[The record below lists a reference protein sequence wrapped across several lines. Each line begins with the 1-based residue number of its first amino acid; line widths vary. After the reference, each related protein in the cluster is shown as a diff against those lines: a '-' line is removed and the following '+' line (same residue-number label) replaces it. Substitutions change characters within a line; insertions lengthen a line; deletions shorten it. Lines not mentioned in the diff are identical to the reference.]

1 MSGRHSNEPIAIVGS
16 GCRFAGGASSPAKL
30 WELLKTPVDVRSE
43 LPESRFQPA
52 GFYHPDGQ
60 YHGHS
65 NVRHG
70 YTIPEHPGAFDA
82 QFFGIKPVEA
92 KALDPQQRLLLEV
105 VYEALEAAGI
115 AVEKLRGS
123 DTGVYVGIMSN
134 DYEALMLRD
143 AASMATYHTVGT
155 QRSIAA
161 NRISY
166 FYDWHGPSMTVD
178 TACSSSLVAVHLAA
192 RTLRS
197 GEARTVLACG
207 SNLLLGPENFIGY
220 SKMKMLSPDGRS
232 KMCMSA
238 DSVHRQPI
246 LFKELTVRLQG
257 MKRPMATRAVRASLR
272 LFSRLSARH
281 SRTTTTSSV

>member
-1 MSGRHSNEPIAIVGS
+1 MSGRHNEPIAIVGS
-16 GCRFAGGASSPAKL
+16 ACRFAGGANSPAKL

-43 LPESRFQPA
+43 LPESRFQPVA
-52 GFYHPDGQ
+52 FYHPDGQ
-60 YHGHS
+60 YHGHT

-70 YTIPEHPGAFDA
+70 YTIPQHPAAFDA

-115 AVEKLRGS
+115 PVEKLRGS
-123 DTGVYVGIMSN
+123 DTGVYVGMMSN

-143 AASMATYHTVGT
+143 AASIATYHTVGT

-197 GEARTVLACG
+197 GEARAVLACG

-232 KMCMSA
+232 KMCTSA
-238 DSVHRQPI
+238 ESVYRPPI
-246 LFKELTVRLQG
+246 LCELTVPLQG
-257 MKRPMATRAVRASLR
+257 MKRPMATRAVRGSLR
-272 LFSRLSARH
+272 SFLRPSARH
-281 SRTTTTSSV
+281 SRKRPHRVRDP